1 VNDIADSVNRALK
14 DCQNIET
21 SSFYKDYQ
29 KFSREYDLL
38 IQQGVTRR
46 RESQLRTLEQG
57 EMAPLLF
64 YNTTT
69 P

>member
-1 VNDIADSVNRALK
+1 MNDIADSVNRALK

-57 EMAPLLF
+57 EMAPFF